1 MSIKIYGH
9 RGARG
14 LSPENTLPGY
24 QTALNIGVDAIDM
37 DVGMTKDG
45 EIVVTHDYSL
55 NPDITRHLN
64 GQWLKEDANLFIKDL
79 TLAELQNYDVGRIK
93 SNISYANLFSSQYP
107 VDHTTIPTLKQVIK
121 LAKKNIKDQII
132 FQIEIK
138 TNPEAPRY
146 TFSPKEFAEGVAKI
160 ILEEDIVERTQVQ
173 AFDYRCLLELQ
184 KIHPEI
190 HTAFLTSELDKIRP
204 AAVTNLWRAGHRVID
219 HNDSVPKMIATLG
232 GKIWGPEDVELTPEL
247 VREAHE
253 LGLKVIPWNW
263 PEREKTEF
271 NLPLAIKLIDMGV
284 DGIITD
290 RPDILRGLLAA
301 RGKLNT
307 YGN

>member
-1 MSIKIYGH
+1 MAIKIYGH

-24 QTALNIGVDAIDM
+24 QTALTIGVDAIDM

-55 NPDITRHLN
+55 NPDITRYLN
-64 GQWLKEDANLFIKDL
+64 GQWLKEDANLFIKEL

-93 SNISYANLFSSQYP
+93 SDVPYARLFPSQYP
-107 VDHTTIPTLKQVIK
+107 IDQVSIPTLKQVIQQVK
-121 LAKKNIKDQII
+121 QTGNDQII

-138 TNPEAPRY
+138 TNPEEPRY
-146 TFSPKEFAEGVAKI
+146 TFSPKEFAEGVSKI
-160 ILEEDIVERTQVQ
+160 ILEEDILARTQVQ

-204 AAVTNLWRAGHRVID
+204 AAITHLWRAGHRVVD
-219 HNDSVPKMIATLG
+219 HNDSIPKMIATLG

-247 VREAHE
+247 VAEAHE

-263 PEREKTEF
+263 PEREKTEI
-271 NLPLAIKLIDMGV
+271 NLPLILKLIEMDV

-290 RPDILRGLLAA
+290 RPDILRGLLSA
-301 RGKLNT
+301 RKKL
-307 YGN
+307 YI